1 MKSTGFLQSSEMH
14 PQEFLSS
21 RSKLQEEKQCHH
33 SHGFSSQ
40 SLAPPLRTI
49 RCAFFEFEFMSTGTY
64 SHTIDSLDGRFMLSR
79 PVTDGFSSESL
90 WDLGS
95 RSTTLWFVWRHSLY
109 RRQWYLRDT
118 CNRRVWKEVWSITL
132 PKHERP
138 KRSNGALCFI
148 LYIKLHVFIFMYD
161 WLKKKKHPSMQSAIS
176 HSNRQSASK
185 QLQQPL
191 FIWPSVNTSKQDL
204 ISETFGLAGSYT

>member
-14 PQEFLSS
+14 PQEFRSS
-21 RSKLQEEKQCHH
+21 RSKLKREEKQCHH

-49 RCAFFEFEFMSTGTY
+49 LCAFFKFAFMSTGTY

-90 WDLGS
+90 WALGS

-118 CNRRVWKEVWSITL
+118 CNRWEEVWSITL

-148 LYIKLHVFIFMYD
+148 LYINMYSYLCMTD
-161 WLKKKKHPSMQSAIS
+161 LKKKK
-176 HSNRQSASK
+176 K
-185 QLQQPL
+185 TTL
-191 FIWPSVNTSKQDL
+191 
-204 ISETFGLAGSYT
+204 